1 MGLDAF
7 VFCNCFETG
16 QIKVE
21 PNPEWGV
28 IVTDDGQIECS
39 SHDLDAQQAFE
50 EWRMNEACQH
60 KDCILLGHSIGN
72 ISWVAS
78 LRASLDGISIALPII
93 LDKVLYSGS
102 HCGDWLDISTVQDL
116 QQELDALRHIHLQ
129 QPQDED
135 QLRTFARQMQELVE
149 AALAAGNPICF

>member
-28 IVTDDGQIECS
+28 IVADNGQIECS
-39 SHDLDAQQAFE
+39 SHDSDAQQAFE
-50 EWRMNEACQH
+50 EWRINEACQH
-60 KDCILLGHSIGN
+60 EDGILIGHSIGN
-72 ISWVAS
+72 IFWVS
-78 LRASLDGISIALPII
+78 KLRASLAGSSIALPII

-102 HCGDWLDISTVQDL
+102 HCCDCLDLSDVQDL
-116 QQELDALRHIHLQ
+116 QQELDELRHIHLQ

-149 AALAAGNPICF
+149 AALAVGNPICF